1 MLLHH
6 DGLEMSEM
14 QPNTFTTRAGSPRR
28 VALAL
33 AQVGVVILGLVV
45 VAAAGLLMLLA
56 QLSHNREEAML
67 WTAGAAVGGVAALA
81 GLVWL
86 FVYLNRKRKAVGG
99 VSANVLDAMQERTI
113 ADPDLAAQSSLQLLR
128 IALIAILVLGLGG
141 LVLRFMGG
149 RPPARILVISLV
161 MAGAYIAPYVFAL
174 FRISERFDAWGVTLA
189 HAFAWVSVLMMS
201 FRMFTMFV
209 RYTAEFRQV
218 LVLSALNLLLDA
230 LVIYCGI
237 RLWRAT
243 RAEIFV
249 ALLVGALIY
258 RAVLDM
264 LAPMVYSRI
273 AF

>member
-1 MLLHH
+1 
-6 DGLEMSEM
+6 MSEM
-14 QPNTFTTRAGSPRR
+14 QPNTLTTRAGSPRR
-28 VALAL
+28 VVLAL
-33 AQVGVVILGLVV
+33 AQVGVALLGLVV

-56 QLSHNREEAML
+56 QLSHNREEATL

-86 FVYLNRKRKAVGG
+86 FVYLNRRRKAVGS
-99 VSANVLDAMQERTI
+99 VSANLPDAIEERTI
-113 ADPDLAAQSSLQLLR
+113 ADPNLATQSSLQLLR

-174 FRISERFDAWGVTLA
+174 LRISERFDSLGVTLA
-189 HAFAWVSVLMMS
+189 HAFAWISVVMS
-201 FRMFTMFV
+201 FRMFAMFV
-209 RYTAEFRQV
+209 RYTAEYRQV

-243 RAEIFV
+243 RAEVFV